1 MAVNFGAA
9 FTDLALGLAVF
20 AVGFA
25 VLETTFLA
33 GAFIA
38 LPAGLLTFFTG
49 TLAGFLATAF
59 TDFFAG
65 AAGFTFLT
73 GALALGAGFANFL
86 GATLEAGFF
95 MDICAIDQ
103 SNKLVNTHLIHIS

>member
-1 MAVNFGAA
+1 MGAA

-20 AVGFA
+20 AAGF
-25 VLETTFLA
+25 VLLETTFLA

-49 TLAGFLATAF
+49 VFAGFLATAF

-65 AAGFTFLT
+65 AGFAFLT
-73 GALALGAGFANFL
+73 GAFAFATGFANFL
-86 GATLEAGFF
+86 EAALDAGFF
-95 MDICAIDQ
+95 MDIFAIDQ
-103 SNKLVNTHLIHIS
+103 SNKLVITYLSRMS